1 MPFFNSDDLQ
11 QLAKAIAAMS
21 QQLTAQ
27 QRHLD
32 QLQQGTSVSL
42 TETRAV
48 VRDSLATITTD
59 LASIRSALQLERTS
73 GEAAADH
80 LNDAREV
87 ARRAL
92 AEQRDLNA
100 ATMAATV
107 AAIRADVEQFIRPA
121 PEAPTEAASA
131 PTVAPEAAAEDKG
144 HGELLKAAAGISA
157 AKLTAHRDTWAFL
170 VEHAGQDRHFHIP
183 GDITADGGTVTVDV
197 SGRSLVAA
205 LTSLQA
211 VHAATGA
218 DPGTAAIAEHLYDR
232 IKKTVNA
239 VAAEP
244 HTGNGAEP
252 VTIVIDDRAKPDAA
266 QPATGTEPEADAGT
280 PADGGGPA
288 GDEPDGHLGD

>member
-32 QLQQGTSVSL
+32 QLQQGTNVSL

-59 LASIRSALQLERTS
+59 LAGIRSALQLERTS
-73 GEAAADH
+73 GEAAVDH

-100 ATMAATV
+100 ANLVATV
-107 AAIRADVEQFIRPA
+107 AAIRADVEQLIRPA

-131 PTVAPEAAAEDKG
+131 PTADPEAAAEDKG
-144 HGELLKAAAGISA
+144 HGELLRAAAGISA
-157 AKLTAHRDTWAFL
+157 ATFRVHRDTWAFL

-183 GDITADGGTVTVDV
+183 GDVTAHGGTVTVSV

-211 VHAATGA
+211 VHQAPGV
-218 DPGTAAIAEHLYDR
+218 DPGTAAIARHLYDR
-232 IKKTVNA
+232 IEKTVGA
-239 VAAEP
+239 VAATP
-244 HTGNGAEP
+244 HTGDDAEP
-252 VTIVIDDRAKPDAA
+252 VTITVDDRAGVSPPPAA
-266 QPATGTEPEADAGT
+266 AEPEA
-280 PADGGGPA
+280 AD
-288 GDEPDGHLGD
+288 DGHEQPEI